1 MLYEYQ
7 NRKEKIIEK
16 KKYTPPFMEIVMM
29 AENTGL
35 LRGSLC
41 DDDDECEEL
50 QDIDEFDGYDDEFG

>member
-1 MLYEYQ
+1 M
-7 NRKEKIIEK
+7 NIKIEK

-50 QDIDEFDGYDDEFG
+50 QDIEDFEDGYDDEFG

>member
-1 MLYEYQ
+1 M
-7 NRKEKIIEK
+7 NIKIEK

-41 DDDDECEEL
+41 DDDECRDLE
-50 QDIDEFDGYDDEFG
+50 DIDELDDGYDDEFG